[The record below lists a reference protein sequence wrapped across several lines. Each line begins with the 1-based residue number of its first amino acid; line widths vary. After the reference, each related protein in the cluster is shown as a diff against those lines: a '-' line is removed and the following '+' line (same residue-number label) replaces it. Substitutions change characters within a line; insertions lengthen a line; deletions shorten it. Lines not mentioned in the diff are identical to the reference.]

1 MITNSRLLQ
10 GSLKDFG
17 LVEVL
22 QMMELGGM
30 TGALRLK
37 HSTGRIG
44 IIYFSEGKMA
54 NCSELDAGA
63 LTLGDVLQQLAMASS
78 QQIEQAFSQQLQ
90 DAFGK
95 RIGERLVAM
104 GAISEKQLREALR
117 MKALWTARELALWQD
132 GTYEFISSPN
142 AQTILP
148 YGEASLE
155 LEVMRVTMEMV
166 RYSDEWE
173 QLRPFLPQ
181 GVRTLLQM
189 VPAIPYAL
197 SFDTRTFE
205 LLIHVNLYR
214 RVRRIASAM
223 QRPELDVARVLA
235 QLVQQKLLMHVFQET
250 TLQFNGRE
258 VRLPDPAEKLRMEN
272 FELLNLI
279 SRMEQEWNRRRTPM
293 EQLPALV
300 EFINWTMDALAETC
314 RNRGAE
320 LDPNTLRS
328 LLFRKNLR
336 YMGNYEFKIDQN
348 HIDVDNFK
356 ALCYEVLGANMEQT
370 ADFYDEA
377 SLVLQAILRCIF
389 DTINSRIA
397 SLDER
402 LENQEVW
409 EAMFTQFALQRQ

>member
-1 MITNSRLLQ
+1 MTTNTRLLQ
-10 GSLKDFG
+10 GSLKEFG
-17 LVEVL
+17 LVEIL
-22 QMMELGGM
+22 QMMELGSIS
-30 TGALRLK
+30 GAIHLR
-37 HSTGRIG
+37 HVSGSVGTV
-44 IIYFSEGKMA
+44 YFEDGKMA

-63 LTLGDVLQQLAMASS
+63 LTLGDVLQQLGMATS
-78 QQIEQAFSQQLQ
+78 QQIEQAFNQQLQ

-117 MKALWTARELALWQD
+117 MKALWTARELALWQE
-132 GTYEFISSPN
+132 GSYEFISSPN
-142 AQTILP
+142 AQSILP

-155 LEVMRVTMEMV
+155 LEIMRVTMEMV
-166 RYSDEWE
+166 RYGDEWE
-173 QLRPFLPQ
+173 QLHLFLPQ

-189 VPAIPYAL
+189 APAIPYAM

-205 LLIHVNLYR
+205 LLVHVNLCR

-223 QRPELDVARVLA
+223 QRPELDVARELA
-235 QLVQQKLLMHVFQET
+235 QLVQQKLLMYVFQEIMP
-250 TLQFNGRE
+250 QSSGRE
-258 VRLPDPAEKLRMEN
+258 VRLPEPAEALRMES
-272 FELLNLI
+272 FELLYLI
-279 SRMEQEWNRRRTPM
+279 SRMEQEWNRKRTPM

-300 EFINWTMDALAETC
+300 EFVNWTMDALAETC
-314 RNRGAE
+314 RARGAE
-320 LDPNTLRS
+320 LDPNTLET
-328 LLFRKNLR
+328 LLSRANLR
-336 YMGNYEFKIDQN
+336 YMGNYKFKVDNN

-356 ALCYEVLGANMEQT
+356 ALCYEVLSANMEQT

-377 SLVLQAILRCIF
+377 SLVLQRILRCIF
-389 DTINSRIA
+389 DMINSRVA

>member
-1 MITNSRLLQ
+1 MTTNSRLLQ
-10 GSLKDFG
+10 GSLRDFG

-22 QMMELGGM
+22 QMMELGST

-63 LTLGDVLQQLAMASS
+63 LTLGDVLQQLGMATS
-78 QQIEQAFSQQLQ
+78 QQIEQAFNQQLQ

-117 MKALWTARELALWQD
+117 MKALWTARELALWQE
-132 GTYEFISSPN
+132 GSYEFISSSR
-142 AQTILP
+142 AEAVLP
-148 YGEASLE
+148 YGEASLN
-155 LEVMRVTMEMV
+155 LEVMRVTMEMI

-173 QLRPFLPQ
+173 QLHQYLPQ
-181 GVRTLLQM
+181 SVRTILQM
-189 VPAIPYAL
+189 APAIPYAM

-205 LLIHVNLYR
+205 LLVHVNLYR

-223 QRPELDVARVLA
+223 RRPEMDVARELA
-235 QLVQQKLLMHVFQET
+235 QLVQQGLLIPLYQNFG
-250 TLQFNGRE
+250 LQSNERDA
-258 VRLPDPAEKLRMEN
+258 RLPDPAEKLRMES

-279 SRMEQEWNRRRTPM
+279 SRMEQEWNRRHTPM
-293 EQLPALV
+293 DQLPALV
-300 EFINWTMDALAETC
+300 EFVNWTMDALAETC
-314 RNRGAE
+314 RARGAE
-320 LDPNTLRS
+320 LDPNTLRWMLYREGLS
-328 LLFRKNLR
+328 

-348 HIDVDNFK
+348 HINVDNFK
-356 ALCYEVLGANMEQT
+356 SLCYEVLSLNMEQT
-370 ADFYDEA
+370 QDFYDEA
-377 SLVLQAILRCIF
+377 VIVLQRILRCIF
-389 DTINSRIA
+389 DAINSRVV

-409 EAMFTQFALQRQ
+409 EAMFEQFALHRQ